1 MNGSQNEGR
10 PARPS
15 VPPSVEP
22 PDGAESERHTHP
34 RSGELSESGEREG
47 AGNSLPKKLDYGTL
61 VAERQP
67 EVTPQRSRE
76 PRDVLDVL
84 GAVEPIASLEYFEDD
99 VGDSGMEAQLIEN
112 TAWGSVQEHEREE
125 TRREQEQR
133 RHGHAS
139 ANDASH
145 SPARG

>member
-1 MNGSQNEGR
+1 MD
-10 PARPS
+10 
-15 VPPSVEP
+15 VP
-22 PDGAESERHTHP
+22 
-34 RSGELSESGEREG
+34 
-47 AGNSLPKKLDYGTL
+47 
-61 VAERQP
+61 
-67 EVTPQRSRE
+67 
-76 PRDVLDVL
+76 
-84 GAVEPIASLEYFEDD
+84 GAVEPIASLEYFEDA

-145 SPARG
+145 SPGSRLTRPLAMELFFFEQARLVAIRWSFPTLFALAPRLVLVHVLVRGHQKRLQILTCGGVGGQAE